1 VVRAP
6 LRLKS
11 RDAPTPA
18 PTAVPAILLVEHA
31 HGNDER
37 SEGGT
42 PAVVTI
48 PDWAPLRAPKARGV
62 EGGWVLWGPLSH
74 GLSAEN
80 GEGLEGWK
88 IEVG

>member
-1 VVRAP
+1 MP

-11 RDAPTPA
+11 KDAPTPA
-18 PTAVPAILLVEHA
+18 PAAAVPAIHRLVG

-48 PDWAPLRAPKARGV
+48 PDWAPLRAPKARGLRVGGFTGAVKSWPPLGKGGLKV
-62 EGGWVLWGPLSH
+62 E
-74 GLSAEN
+74 N
-80 GEGLEGWK
+80 R
-88 IEVG
+88 